1 MGEDLPDRSKAQDL
15 PVCPWDCGQRPQEGD
30 RNRGQ
35 RKDCHLIWSSLIG
48 RGNFEK
54 SGEGG
59 LEETV
64 SKLF

>member
-1 MGEDLPDRSKAQDL
+1 MSLGLWTKATGRDRH
-15 PVCPWDCGQRPQEGD
+15 W
-30 RNRGQ
+30 GQ

-64 SKLF
+64 SELF